1 MNDKKNM
8 TLKVYL
14 DEKTEKA
21 FKKIIEV
28 KGITIQS
35 AIENL
40 IKNFIVENVE
50 YIMKILNKI
59 DVDAILDSGQVA
71 QYFMENKSSL

>member
-40 IKNFIVENVE
+40 IKNSIVENVE
-50 YIMKILNKI
+50 YIMNDNAK
-59 DVDAILDSGQVA
+59 
-71 QYFMENKSSL
+71 

>member
-1 MNDKKNM
+1 M

-50 YIMKILNKI
+50 YIMNDNAK
-59 DVDAILDSGQVA
+59 
-71 QYFMENKSSL
+71 

>member
-50 YIMKILNKI
+50 YIMNDNAK
-59 DVDAILDSGQVA
+59 
-71 QYFMENKSSL
+71 